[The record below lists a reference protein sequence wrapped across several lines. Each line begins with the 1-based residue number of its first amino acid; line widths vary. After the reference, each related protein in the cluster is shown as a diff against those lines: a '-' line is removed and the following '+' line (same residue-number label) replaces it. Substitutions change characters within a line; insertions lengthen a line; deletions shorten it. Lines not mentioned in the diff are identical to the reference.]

1 MASKNYCNKCH
12 RKCGYFDLG
21 LFGLFRLLFYYTYD
35 YIKECRFVKL
45 ILMYTFGTFIHP
57 DSEVVVLDSI
67 VLIKKDEST
76 IQ

>member
-1 MASKNYCNKCH
+1 MRY
-12 RKCGYFDLG
+12 G
-21 LFGLFRLLFYYTYD
+21 
-35 YIKECRFVKL
+35 IK
-45 ILMYTFGTFIHP
+45 HP